1 MSYVPVVAWNAYN
14 AAREYMMILAYS
26 SRDTTHTLISSHSAT
41 HYAFL
46 AARLGP
52 FFPSLTGLS
61 DLTQLAFGFR

>member
-1 MSYVPVVAWNAYN
+1 MCQSPLGMHTMRRANT
-14 AAREYMMILAYS
+14 MIILADS

-52 FFPSLTGLS
+52 FLPSPTGLS
-61 DLTQLAFGFR
+61 DLTQLAFGFC